1 MIEVINGQVVRI
13 LSTKISQLASRV
25 IKWVTNQVEIESV
38 NCIATPGPWKNENER
53 PMIQI
58 QRHTFG
64 CYFDFF
70 PTLEHC
76 QAVNIFHRSGLDIVS
91 FQTAGGWQH
100 FTDFAAPVDRSV
112 KHRLCIRS
120 IVATLNLW
128 NKFTQD
134 STVMRRTLLS
144 LRYDRSI
151 I

>member
-38 NCIATPGPWKNENER
+38 NCIATPGRGKWKWAANDSNSAPHVR
-53 PMIQI
+53 LLLW
-58 QRHTFG
+58 
-64 CYFDFF
+64 FF

-100 FTDFAAPVDRSV
+100 FTDSAAPVDRSV